1 MAKAKK
7 TIAASKM
14 APEAPVASAKKKAPA
29 ATAAKPAP
37 AAAKPAV
44 KAAKPAAKAAA
55 VTKAPPVAPPKKA
68 SEIKAL
74 PLKKTPEAKAL
85 KSGGLEKKYLDQ
97 GSVCSVTFVLPKDA
111 APDAGSVAILG
122 EFNNWSPD
130 AHQLQKR
137 EEGDF
142 VITLDLA
149 AGRAYRFRYVIDGWK
164 YENDWF
170 ADRYEPNPYG
180 GEDSVVDV

>member
-7 TIAASKM
+7 ATAAPKA
-14 APEAPVASAKKKAPA
+14 APAKKVKAAPAAKKAPA
-29 ATAAKPAP
+29 TK
-37 AAAKPAV
+37 
-44 KAAKPAAKAAA
+44 KAAA
-55 VTKAPPVAPPKKA
+55 PKAIAALPAKKA
-68 SEIKAL
+68 GEIKAL
-74 PLKKTPEAKAL
+74 KP
-85 KSGGLEKKYLDQ
+85 GGLEKKYLKQ
-97 GSVCSVTFVLPKDA
+97 GSVCSVTFVLPRDA
-111 APDAGSVAILG
+111 APDAASVCVLG

-130 AHQLQKR
+130 AHPLARR

-142 VITLDLA
+142 VITLDLE
-149 AGRAYRFRYVIDGWK
+149 AGRSYRFRYVIDGWK